1 MHTVRLKLETDKE
14 QRDMLERSFHALS
27 HIHNVLV
34 AHVRKLLCQL
44 EHNHEYQDMRE
55 AYIDLLGRK
64 KLSREEECQK
74 KALSSGMKGIRESLG
89 LSEYALQAY
98 IKVCAK
104 QFKQLLSSQQIQKEA
119 TRVYRS
125 AQAYLFKNGKSVH
138 FKKYRDFSS
147 IEGKSPQNGAV
158 FDPESF
164 TVRMNGQTISVKLP
178 KDADSAEYICEAL
191 NDSISYCTIS
201 RLMFPNGWHY
211 YVIITLKGDAPKKLI
226 PGNRTIGIDP
236 GVSTI
241 AAVADDE
248 AWLEELAP
256 RTHAYAKK
264 LSDIQR
270 RMDASK
276 RASNPSHYNA
286 DGTVNRQC
294 REPWVFSKNYLKLRD
309 LYKYLHGCKSR
320 YIKCSHG
327 ALANRIIEAGT
338 DIIAEKMNWQG
349 LARRSKKQTET
360 TDKTMEVTD
369 SAGNRK
375 QIRKCRRK
383 KRFGKSLSSRSPG
396 LFMSILEKKASF
408 YGGSVRYIDTA
419 KFRASQYCH
428 DTGKYVKVPL
438 SQRSKQIA
446 GIAVQRDLYSAF
458 LIRHADASLKK
469 PDRDM
474 CSAMYF
480 SFTGVQDM
488 LIARMQSTNISMP
501 QCFGF

>member
-44 EHNHEYQDMRE
+44 EHNHEYQAMCE
-55 AYIDLLGRK
+55 AYIDLLGK
-64 KLSREEECQK
+64 DKLSREEKYQK
-74 KALSSGMKGIRESLG
+74 KALSSGMKEIRESLG

-104 QFKQLLSSQQIQKEA
+104 QFRQLLSSQQIQKEA

-125 AQAYLFKNGKSVH
+125 VEAYLFKDGKSVH

-178 KDADSAEYICEAL
+178 KDA
-191 NDSISYCTIS
+191 YCTIS

-320 YIKCSHG
+320 YIKCSQCRKSEADQEVQAQE
-327 ALANRIIEAGT
+327 AL
-338 DIIAEKMNWQG
+338 W
-349 LARRSKKQTET
+349 
-360 TDKTMEVTD
+360 
-369 SAGNRK
+369 
-375 QIRKCRRK
+375 
-383 KRFGKSLSSRSPG
+383 
-396 LFMSILEKKASF
+396 
-408 YGGSVRYIDTA
+408 
-419 KFRASQYCH
+419 
-428 DTGKYVKVPL
+428 
-438 SQRSKQIA
+438 
-446 GIAVQRDLYSAF
+446 
-458 LIRHADASLKK
+458 KK
-469 PDRDM
+469 P
-474 CSAMYF
+474 
-480 SFTGVQDM
+480 
-488 LIARMQSTNISMP
+488 
-501 QCFGF
+501 

>member
-1 MHTVRLKLETDKE
+1 MHTVRLKLKTDKE
-14 QRDMLERSFHALS
+14 QKDMLERSFHALS

-34 AHVRKLLCQL
+34 AHVRKLLCRL

-55 AYIDLLGRK
+55 AYIDLLGRD
-64 KLSREEECQK
+64 KLSREEKHQK
-74 KALSSGMKGIRESLG
+74 KALSSGMKEIRESLG

-98 IKVCAK
+98 IKICAK
-104 QFKQLLSSQQIQKEA
+104 QFRQLLSSQQIQKEA
-119 TRVYRS
+119 TRVWKS
-125 AQAYLFKNGKSVH
+125 VEAYLFGDGKSVH
-138 FKKYRDFSS
+138 FKKYRNFSS
-147 IEGKSPQNGAV
+147 IEGKSQRNGAI

-164 TVRMNGQTISVKLP
+164 TVRMNGQTMSVKLP
-178 KDADSAEYICEAL
+178 KDAASGAYICEAL
-191 NDSISYCTIS
+191 NDSVSYCTIS

-248 AWLEELAP
+248 VWLEELAP
-256 RTHAYAKK
+256 KTHEYAKK
-264 LSDIQR
+264 IAEIQR
-270 RMDASK
+270 KMDASK

-294 REPWVFSKNYLKLRD
+294 REPWIFSKRYLKLRD
-309 LYKYLHGCKSR
+309 MYKYLHGCKSR

-338 DIIAEKMNWQG
+338 DIIAEKMNWRA
-349 LARRSKKQTET
+349 LAKRSKKKTEVS
-360 TDKTMEVTD
+360 DKTIEITD
-369 SAGNRK
+369 GAGNTRQVK
-375 QIRKCRRK
+375 KCKRK
-383 KRFGKSLSSRSPG
+383 KRFGKSLNSRSPG
-396 LFMSILEKKASF
+396 MFMTILEKKAAF
-408 YGGSVRYIDTA
+408 YGGQVRYIDTA
-419 KFRASQYCH
+419 KFRASQYRH
-428 DTGKYVKVPL
+428 DTGEYVKTSL
-438 SQRSKQIA
+438 NQRSKQIS
-446 GIAVQRDLYSAF
+446 GITVQRDLYSAF
-458 LIRHADASLKK
+458 LIRHADASLEK

-474 CSAMYF
+474 CSAMYY
-480 SFTGVQDM
+480 SFTGVQNM